1 MFLLLSAAAF
11 GGCYSWSSLSPS
23 PPPSP
28 ALSPPPHSYEQQPVL
43 QNSSNFPQGK
53 NENMC
58 LDIISLPFRLYR
70 NGRELFLRSLTFA
83 DTSECWVTQTLRIIV
98 AAVLPA
104 AAAYWGNWGA
114 FFPRFCGRK
123 EWHST
128 TLTPRRWVFSQVMGG
143 AAMGRGRGGGLTV
156 QAHTTR
162 LEHDRPHRWP
172 HRLAVQLFSNFKNLT
187 GLFCFNGGFFKNYGQ
202 SVSAELRK
210 EQSNSV
216 YWYGLTRTS
225 EVQRKSVVILF
236 QTGQLWLK

>member
-1 MFLLLSAAAF
+1 MFKCFFYFRCCLRGLLQLIVSLSISPSIT
-11 GGCYSWSSLSPS
+11 CSLSP
-23 PPPSP
+23 
-28 ALSPPPHSYEQQPVL
+28 LPPHSYEQQPVL

-143 AAMGRGRGGGLTV
+143 GRRWGEGGGWTDCASPHNKARAWPPT
-156 QAHTTR
+156 QMTSPPR
-162 LEHDRPHRWP
+162 RPA
-172 HRLAVQLFSNFKNLT
+172 LL
-187 GLFCFNGGFFKNYGQ
+187 
-202 SVSAELRK
+202 
-210 EQSNSV
+210 
-216 YWYGLTRTS
+216 
-225 EVQRKSVVILF
+225 
-236 QTGQLWLK
+236 